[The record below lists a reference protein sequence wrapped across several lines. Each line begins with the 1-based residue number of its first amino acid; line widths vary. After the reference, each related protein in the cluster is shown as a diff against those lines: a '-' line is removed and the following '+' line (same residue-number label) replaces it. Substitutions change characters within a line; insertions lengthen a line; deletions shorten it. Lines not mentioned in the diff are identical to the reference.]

1 MKHEQFTEWLYLSAF
16 EELNDDENRELEEHV
31 ESCEECQLERKKI
44 VSMLDS
50 ITASGAGEPSDA
62 LLVSARSSLREALLE
77 EPQLRATVSQPARK
91 EPFLSRL
98 FGDSFA
104 GIFRGEARHGY
115 RLGLAA
121 AATLS
126 IGFFIGYVTFN
137 TAPPISPVPQGQ
149 ELPAPDEAFT
159 GISNVQFLDGS
170 GIEGQVDIL
179 YDQVR
184 PVRLTTSVDDPR
196 AQDILGYAL
205 LNDDNPGVRL
215 KAISAFE
222 TDQMV
227 APPED
232 MKKAFL
238 EALTSD
244 PNPGVRLQALLVL
257 RRLPFDE
264 DVKETLFYV
273 LSHDENPGIRVAAM
287 NHLAEVT
294 IDGIMPEREM
304 YDIMGARRATD

>member
-1 MKHEQFTEWLYLSAF
+1 MKHEKFTEWLYLSVF
-16 EELNDDENRELEEHV
+16 DELNDKEKRVLDEHV
-31 ESCEECQLERKKI
+31 NSCDECRREREKI

-50 ITASGAGEPSDA
+50 IAASGAGEPSNA
-62 LLVSARSSLREALLE
+62 LLVSARSSLREALRD
-77 EPQLRATVSQPARK
+77 EPQPQAAVSRAAHK
-91 EPFLSRL
+91 EPLLSRL
-98 FGDSFA
+98 FGDGFS
-104 GIFRGEARHGY
+104 GIFRGEVRHGY

-126 IGFFIGYVTFN
+126 IGFLLGYVTFN
-137 TAPPISPVPQGQ
+137 TAPPISPVPQ
-149 ELPAPDEAFT
+149 ERPTLDEAFT
-159 GISNVQFLDGS
+159 GISNVQFLDVNS
-170 GIEGQVDIL
+170 AEGQVDIL

-205 LNDDNPGVRL
+205 LNDENPGVRL
-215 KAISAFE
+215 QAISAFE
-222 TDQMV
+222 SDQLG

-232 MKKAFL
+232 MKQAFL

-257 RRLPFDE
+257 RRLPFDK

>member
-1 MKHEQFTEWLYLSAF
+1 MRHEKFTEWLYLSVF
-16 EELNDDENRELEEHV
+16 DELNDKEKRALDEHV
-31 ESCEECQLERKKI
+31 ESCDECRLERKKI
-44 VSMLDS
+44 VSMLDT
-50 ITASGAGEPSDA
+50 IAASGAGEPSNA
-62 LLVSARSSLREALLE
+62 LLVSARSSLREALRE
-77 EPQLRATVSQPARK
+77 EPQPQAAVSRPAYN
-91 EPFLSRL
+91 EPLLSRL
-98 FGDSFA
+98 FG
-104 GIFRGEARHGY
+104 GMFRGEVRHGY

-126 IGFFIGYVTFN
+126 IGFLLGYVTFN
-137 TAPPISPVPQGQ
+137 TAPPISPVVQ
-149 ELPAPDEAFT
+149 ERPAPDEAFT
-159 GISNVQFLDGS
+159 GISNVQFLDVNGT
-170 GIEGQVDIL
+170 EGQVDIL

-205 LNDDNPGVRL
+205 LNDENPGVRL
-215 KAISAFE
+215 KAISVFE
-222 TDQMV
+222 TDQLA

-304 YDIMGARRATD
+304 YDIMGARLATD